1 MTATRQVQFTM
12 PSTSPVLL
20 LAFELS
26 ASKWLLG
33 FGTGLGKCRRVEI
46 DAGDMPRLA
55 REIALAKTKFK
66 LPPDAVVKS
75 VYEAG
80 RDGFWIH
87 RWLFARGIEN
97 QVIDSASI
105 EVDRR
110 QRRAKTDRL
119 DVEKLLLLLA
129 RQQLGEASALK
140 PVHCPTAE
148 DEDRRQLHRELEVLK
163 QEQGEH
169 VVRIGSLLVTLG
181 LESPKLN
188 REFPLLLAKLRQVN
202 GAPVPPGMRERL
214 LREFARWKLVH
225 EQIEKLERQRAIRIR
240 DEATPD
246 ILQVRQLLELRG
258 IGLQGAWLFTQELF
272 AWRDLKNRRQVGAVA
287 GLTGTP
293 HASGDSAREQGI
305 SKAGNRRVRTL
316 AVELAWL
323 WTRFQPESK
332 LTQWFA
338 EKFGHGKRQRKI
350 GIVALARKLLIAL
363 WRWVTHGEV
372 PEGATLVDWQGKLR
386 IGRGA
391 AQLQGAT

>member
-1 MTATRQVQFTM
+1 
-12 PSTSPVLL
+12 
-20 LAFELS
+20 
-26 ASKWLLG
+26 
-33 FGTGLGKCRRVEI
+33 
-46 DAGDMPRLA
+46 MPRLA

-87 RWLFARGIEN
+87 RWLIARGIEN